1 MRRWAT
7 LSTSF
12 ATILR
17 PKGVVDC
24 FTIKSYS
31 LSFGSTIISWKR
43 QGISW
48 KLSWAFSSDLLM
60 ASPTSLKRAHIQKMS
75 RCRIKMKIRFLSD
88 QSDSCQLSKF
98 ITCDLRSLILI
109 QVSRLKIKLC
119 NKNQLFFH
127 FSIWISIGGFGVL
140 GYGGLGGIPD
150 LMPIAQNLEMEI
162 QMEKWKKS

>member
-17 PKGVVDC
+17 PKGVADC
-24 FTIKSYS
+24 FPSKSYS

-75 RCRIKMKIRFLSD
+75 RCRIKKKVRFPSD
-88 QSDSCQLSKF
+88 QSDSCQLSKI

-109 QVSRLKIKLC
+109 QVPRLKIKLC

-127 FSIWISIGGFGVL
+127 FSIWISIGVSGFWAMGVWV
-140 GYGGLGGIPD
+140 GFPT
-150 LMPIAQNLEMEI
+150 
-162 QMEKWKKS
+162 KCR

>member
-12 ATILR
+12 ATISKS
-17 PKGVVDC
+17 KGVAGC
-24 FTIKSYS
+24 FQSKSYS
-31 LSFGSTIISWKR
+31 LSFGSTTISWKR

-48 KLSWAFSSDLLM
+48 KLSWAFRSDLLM
-60 ASPTSLKRAHIQKMS
+60 ASPTSLKRTHIQRMS
-75 RCRIKMKIRFLSD
+75 LCKIKKKVRFLSD
-88 QSDSCQLSKF
+88 RSDSCQLSKI

-127 FSIWISIGGFGVL
+127 FSIWISIGVSGFWAMGVWV
-140 GYGGLGGIPD
+140 GFPT
-150 LMPIAQNLEMEI
+150 
-162 QMEKWKKS
+162 KCR